1 MHIERIYDEGLAQA
15 AYVIDDEGQAIIV
28 DPGRNANT
36 FLNYLAEKELT
47 LAGVIETHP
56 HADFV
61 SSHLELGR
69 RTGASVY
76 VSEKVGALYPH
87 RSFDTGAVLQL
98 GHLELR
104 AINTPGHSP
113 DSISVVVRDQ
123 QGQDRAVFTGDTL
136 FIGDV
141 GRPDLRES
149 AGNLR
154 AKAEQ
159 LARQLYHSTRE
170 VLMKLDPAIVIYPA
184 HGAGSLCGKGISTE
198 PSSTLA
204 EQLRDNPALQPMSE
218 DEFVDYIL
226 AGQPYIPKYFG
237 YNVELNKVGAP
248 DYELAI
254 SGIPLIS
261 EQDLHLREDS
271 LIIDSRPESVYK
283 KNHYPGSI
291 NIMDG
296 DKFETWLGSI
306 VGPTEFFYLTAK
318 NTETLDSVVRKVA
331 KIGYESRLRGV
342 FHYASTLGKAEIVR
356 ELSQEHFDHHRD
368 TYTIV
373 DVRAESEVKEQPI
386 FEDSLN
392 IPLQE
397 LRGRAG
403 EVPADKPVVV
413 HCAGGYRSAIG
424 SSMLHHRLP
433 NETPVYDLSETIKD
447 YI

>member
-1 MHIERIYDEGLAQA
+1 MHIERIYDEGLAHA
-15 AYVIDDEGQAIIV
+15 AYVIDDEGQAMIV

-36 FLNYLAEKELT
+36 FLHYLTQKELT
-47 LAGVIETHP
+47 LVGVIETHP

-69 RTGASVY
+69 RTGAPVY
-76 VSEKVGALYPH
+76 VSKQVGALYPH
-87 RSFDTGAVLQL
+87 RSFDTGDVLQL

-154 AKAEQ
+154 AKAEE
-159 LARQLYHSTRE
+159 LARQMYHSTRE
-170 VLMKLDPAIVIYPA
+170 LLMKLDPAIVIYPT
-184 HGAGSLCGKGISTE
+184 HGAGSLCGKGISAA

-204 EQLRDNPALQPMSE
+204 EQLRDNPALQPMAE
-218 DEFVDYIL
+218 EEFVEYIM

-248 DYELAI
+248 DYETAI

-261 EQDLHLREDS
+261 EQNLHLREDS
-271 LIIDSRPESVYK
+271 LIIDARPENVYK
-283 KNHYPGSI
+283 VNHYPGSI

-306 VGPTEFFYLTAK
+306 VGPTEFFYLTAQ
-318 NTETLDSVVRKVA
+318 NTETLDSVVHKVT
-331 KIGYESRLRGV
+331 KIGYESRIRGV
-342 FHYASTLGKAEIVR
+342 FHYTSTLGKAEIVR
-356 ELSQEHFDHHRD
+356 ELNQEHFDHHRD
-368 TYTIV
+368 AYTIV
-373 DVRAESEVKEQPI
+373 DVRGASEVAEQPI
-386 FEDSLN
+386 FEHSLN
-392 IPLQE
+392 IPLSE
-397 LRGRAG
+397 LRDRVD
-403 EVPADKPVVV
+403 EIPADHPVVV
-413 HCAGGYRSAIG
+413 HCASGYRSAVG
-424 SSMLHHRLP
+424 SSILHHRLP
-433 NETPVYDLSETIKD
+433 EGTTVYDLNETVKD
-447 YI
+447 YL